1 MRSADA
7 GSNVPGG
14 HAIPQR
20 LTHIN
25 SHNALASGHRTLEE
39 LLTAL
44 RKVARCIAPSMS
56 VACRLPA
63 VLGVSMCTLYLCV
76 PCNQHSAL
84 LAQSSDKSSGLLLH
98 FITMRQS

>member
-1 MRSADA
+1 M
-7 GSNVPGG
+7 
-14 HAIPQR
+14 PQR

-56 VACRLPA
+56 VACRPLLHPRC
-63 VLGVSMCTLYLCV
+63 LVSMCTLQ
-76 PCNQHSAL
+76 P
-84 LAQSSDKSSGLLLH
+84 AQCTVGTV
-98 FITMRQS
+98 I